1 MEKWVVSAKRAD
13 FQAIAEK
20 FGIDQV
26 TARLIRNRD
35 IVGEPEIRQYLY
47 GTKED
52 FYDPHLLKDA
62 DKLVEILM
70 SKIKEQ
76 KKIRI
81 IGDYDIDGVNASY
94 ILLRGLRHCHAN
106 ADVEIPDRMKD
117 GYGINETL
125 IEGISDSLI
134 ITVDNGIAA
143 VEPILAAKEAG
154 NKIIVLDHHLPQET
168 LPPADIIVDPH
179 IHPEK
184 NGYEDYCGAGLAY
197 KLAEYLCAGQAAQE
211 KKSLFF
217 DLLVLACLGTLADVM
232 PLTGD
237 NRYLVTQG
245 LRIINHDG
253 WYPQLSSGLR
263 AVLNL
268 AQRPYDEDTIKFQI
282 APILNAAGR
291 LYNAGSTSVLK
302 ALLSQDEAQ
311 AAGFAAK
318 MQQINERRKTL
329 VTQCLEQ
336 AQVAASYRADD
347 PILIICCEGIPEG
360 IIGILAGKLSEA
372 YQKPAFVFSPI
383 ASLSGI
389 LKGSGRSYG
398 DYDLFPLLQV
408 VAPYVETAG
417 GHTGAAG
424 ISVAQESYEEMAAA
438 IQAYAV
444 EHPPAEPDDSLYYDL
459 ELREEELPLALNEL
473 KALAPYGPGVE
484 KPVLMVRDYQL
495 LPKGYHSHRLMGRS
509 NEHIKLFGTQSD
521 AVGFHL
527 SQTYQ
532 ELGSPEC
539 VDLLG
544 TVGENRFQG
553 RTTLQFQFEAIR
565 PSGRDT

>member
-1 MEKWVVSAKRAD
+1 M
-13 FQAIAEK
+13 
-20 FGIDQV
+20 
-26 TARLIRNRD
+26 
-35 IVGEPEIRQYLY
+35 
-47 GTKED
+47 
-52 FYDPHLLKDA
+52 
-62 DKLVEILM
+62 
-70 SKIKEQ
+70 
-76 KKIRI
+76 
-81 IGDYDIDGVNASY
+81 
-94 ILLRGLRHCHAN
+94 
-106 ADVEIPDRMKD
+106 
-117 GYGINETL
+117 
-125 IEGISDSLI
+125 
-134 ITVDNGIAA
+134 
-143 VEPILAAKEAG
+143 
-154 NKIIVLDHHLPQET
+154 
-168 LPPADIIVDPH
+168 
-179 IHPEK
+179 
-184 NGYEDYCGAGLAY
+184 AY
-197 KLAEYLCAGQAAQE
+197 KLAEYLCAGQTAQE
-211 KKSLFF
+211 KKCLFF

-232 PLTGD
+232 PLTED

>member
-1 MEKWVVSAKRAD
+1 MQQWKKRGD
-13 FQAIAEK
+13 YRSVAEAVQ
-20 FGIDQV
+20 GMSGLTLEELRSPAHV
-26 TARLIRNRD
+26 
-35 IVGEPEIRQYLY
+35 EPETIENLAAC
-47 GTKED
+47 GEA
-52 FYDPHLLKDA
+52 LKQWAIQDG
-62 DKLVEILM
+62 LPVVIV
-70 SKIKEQ
+70 
-76 KKIRI
+76 
-81 IGDYDIDGVNASY
+81 GDYDADGITSTAILVK
-94 ILLRGLRHCHAN
+94 LLRHFG
-106 ADVEIPDRMKD
+106 VTPQTIIPRRFTD

-184 NGYEDYCGAGLAY
+184 N
-197 KLAEYLCAGQAAQE
+197 EYLCAGQTAQE

-217 DLLVLACLGTLADVM
+217 DLLVLSCLGTLADVM

>member
-1 MEKWVVSAKRAD
+1 M
-13 FQAIAEK
+13 
-20 FGIDQV
+20 
-26 TARLIRNRD
+26 
-35 IVGEPEIRQYLY
+35 
-47 GTKED
+47 
-52 FYDPHLLKDA
+52 
-62 DKLVEILM
+62 
-70 SKIKEQ
+70 
-76 KKIRI
+76 
-81 IGDYDIDGVNASY
+81 
-94 ILLRGLRHCHAN
+94 
-106 ADVEIPDRMKD
+106 
-117 GYGINETL
+117 
-125 IEGISDSLI
+125 
-134 ITVDNGIAA
+134 
-143 VEPILAAKEAG
+143 
-154 NKIIVLDHHLPQET
+154 
-168 LPPADIIVDPH
+168 
-179 IHPEK
+179 
-184 NGYEDYCGAGLAY
+184 
-197 KLAEYLCAGQAAQE
+197 
-211 KKSLFF
+211 FF

-484 KPVLMVRDYQL
+484 KPVLMVRGYQL

-509 NEHIKLFGTQSD
+509 NEHVKLFGTQSD

>member
-1 MEKWVVSAKRAD
+1 MQQWKKRGD
-13 FQAIAEK
+13 YRSVAEAVQ
-20 FGIDQV
+20 GMSGLTLEELRSPAHI
-26 TARLIRNRD
+26 
-35 IVGEPEIRQYLY
+35 EPETIENLAVCGEALKQWAIRDGL
-47 GTKED
+47 
-52 FYDPHLLKDA
+52 P
-62 DKLVEILM
+62 VVIV
-70 SKIKEQ
+70 
-76 KKIRI
+76 
-81 IGDYDIDGVNASY
+81 GDYDADGITSTAILVK
-94 ILLRGLRHCHAN
+94 LLRHFG
-106 ADVEIPDRMKD
+106 VTPQTIIPRRFTD

-197 KLAEYLCAGQAAQE
+197 KLAEYLCAGQTAQA

-408 VAPYVETAG
+408 VSPYVETAG

>member
-1 MEKWVVSAKRAD
+1 MQQWKKRGD
-13 FQAIAEK
+13 YHSVAEAVQ
-20 FGIDQV
+20 GMSGLTLEELCSPAHVDPNTIEHLAACGD
-26 TARLIRNRD
+26 A
-35 IVGEPEIRQYLY
+35 IRQWAFQEGL
-47 GTKED
+47 
-52 FYDPHLLKDA
+52 P
-62 DKLVEILM
+62 VVIV
-70 SKIKEQ
+70 
-76 KKIRI
+76 
-81 IGDYDIDGVNASY
+81 GDYDADGITSTA
-94 ILLRGLRHCHAN
+94 ILVKLFRHFG
-106 ADVEIPDRMKD
+106 VTPQTIIPRRFTD
-117 GYGINETL
+117 GYGISETL

-134 ITVDNGIAA
+134 LTVDNGIAA
-143 VEPILAAKEAG
+143 IEPIAAAKESG
-154 NKIIVLDHHLPQET
+154 NKVIVLDHHLPQET

-179 IHPEK
+179 IHPEN

-197 KLAEYLCAGQAAQE
+197 KLAEYLCSDQTAQE
-211 KKSLFF
+211 KKGLFF

-245 LRIINHDG
+245 LRVINHDG
-253 WYPQLSSGLR
+253 WYPWLSSGLR

-268 AQRPYDEDTIKFQI
+268 AKRPYDEDTIKFQI

-329 VTQCLEQ
+329 VAQCLEQ
-336 AQVAASYRADD
+336 AQMAASYRADD

-372 YQKPAFVFSPI
+372 YRRPAFVFSPI
-383 ASLSGI
+383 ASLPGM

-408 VAPYVETAG
+408 IAPYVETAG
-417 GHTGAAG
+417 GHAGAAG
-424 ISVAQESYEEMAAA
+424 ISVSEENYEEMAAA
-438 IQAYAV
+438 IQAYAAAHLP
-444 EHPPAEPDDSLYYDL
+444 EEPDDALYYDL
-459 ELREEELPLALNEL
+459 ELREEELAQALNEL

-484 KPVLMVRDYQL
+484 KPVLVVRDYQL
-495 LPKGYHSHRLMGRS
+495 VPKGYQTHRLMGRS
-509 NEHIKLFGTQSD
+509 NEHLKLFGGQSD

-527 SQTYQ
+527 SQAYQ
-532 ELGSPEC
+532 DLGSPEL

-544 TVGENRFQG
+544 TVNENTFQG
-553 RTTLQFQFEAIR
+553 RTALQFQFEAIR
-565 PSGRDT
+565 PSGRDS

>member
-1 MEKWVVSAKRAD
+1 M
-13 FQAIAEK
+13 
-20 FGIDQV
+20 
-26 TARLIRNRD
+26 
-35 IVGEPEIRQYLY
+35 
-47 GTKED
+47 
-52 FYDPHLLKDA
+52 
-62 DKLVEILM
+62 
-70 SKIKEQ
+70 
-76 KKIRI
+76 
-81 IGDYDIDGVNASY
+81 
-94 ILLRGLRHCHAN
+94 
-106 ADVEIPDRMKD
+106 
-117 GYGINETL
+117 
-125 IEGISDSLI
+125 
-134 ITVDNGIAA
+134 
-143 VEPILAAKEAG
+143 
-154 NKIIVLDHHLPQET
+154 LDHHLPQET

-197 KLAEYLCAGQAAQE
+197 KLAEYLCAGQTAQE

-217 DLLVLACLGTLADVM
+217 DLLVLSCLGTLADVM

-398 DYDLFPLLQV
+398 DYNLFPLLQV

-484 KPVLMVRDYQL
+484 KPVLMVRGYQL

-509 NEHIKLFGTQSD
+509 NEHVKLFGTQSD

>member
-1 MEKWVVSAKRAD
+1 M
-13 FQAIAEK
+13 
-20 FGIDQV
+20 
-26 TARLIRNRD
+26 
-35 IVGEPEIRQYLY
+35 
-47 GTKED
+47 
-52 FYDPHLLKDA
+52 
-62 DKLVEILM
+62 
-70 SKIKEQ
+70 
-76 KKIRI
+76 
-81 IGDYDIDGVNASY
+81 
-94 ILLRGLRHCHAN
+94 
-106 ADVEIPDRMKD
+106 
-117 GYGINETL
+117 
-125 IEGISDSLI
+125 
-134 ITVDNGIAA
+134 
-143 VEPILAAKEAG
+143 
-154 NKIIVLDHHLPQET
+154 LDHHLPQET

-197 KLAEYLCAGQAAQE
+197 KLAEYLCAGQTAQE

-217 DLLVLACLGTLADVM
+217 DLLVLSCLGTLADVM

-336 AQVAASYRADD
+336 AQVAASYRADA

-544 TVGENRFQG
+544 TVGENRFHG

>member
-1 MEKWVVSAKRAD
+1 MQQWKKRGD
-13 FQAIAEK
+13 YRSVAEAVQ
-20 FGIDQV
+20 GMSGLTLEELRSPAHV
-26 TARLIRNRD
+26 
-35 IVGEPEIRQYLY
+35 EPETIENLAAC
-47 GTKED
+47 GEA
-52 FYDPHLLKDA
+52 LKQWAIQDGRP
-62 DKLVEILM
+62 VVIV
-70 SKIKEQ
+70 
-76 KKIRI
+76 
-81 IGDYDIDGVNASY
+81 GDYDADGITSTAILVK
-94 ILLRGLRHCHAN
+94 LLRHFG
-106 ADVEIPDRMKD
+106 VTPQTIIPRRFTD
-117 GYGINETL
+117 GYGISETL

-143 VEPILAAKEAG
+143 IEPILAAKEAG

-168 LPPADIIVDPH
+168 LPPADIIIDPH

-184 NGYEDYCGAGLAY
+184 NSYEDYCGAGLAY
-197 KLAEYLCAGQAAQE
+197 KLAEYLCAGQTAQE

-438 IQAYAV
+438 IQAYAA

>member
-1 MEKWVVSAKRAD
+1 MQQWKKRGD
-13 FQAIAEK
+13 YRSVAEAVQ
-20 FGIDQV
+20 GMSGLTLEELRSPAHV
-26 TARLIRNRD
+26 
-35 IVGEPEIRQYLY
+35 EPETIENLAAC
-47 GTKED
+47 GEV
-52 FYDPHLLKDA
+52 LKQWAIQDG
-62 DKLVEILM
+62 LPVVIV
-70 SKIKEQ
+70 
-76 KKIRI
+76 
-81 IGDYDIDGVNASY
+81 GDYDADGITSTAILVK
-94 ILLRGLRHCHAN
+94 LLRHFG
-106 ADVEIPDRMKD
+106 VTPQTIIPRRFTD

-197 KLAEYLCAGQAAQE
+197 KLAEYLCAGHTAQE

-237 NRYLVTQG
+237 NRYLVPQG

>member
-1 MEKWVVSAKRAD
+1 MKQWAIQDGLPVV
-13 FQAIAEK
+13 
-20 FGIDQV
+20 
-26 TARLIRNRD
+26 
-35 IVGEPEIRQYLY
+35 IV
-47 GTKED
+47 
-52 FYDPHLLKDA
+52 
-62 DKLVEILM
+62 
-70 SKIKEQ
+70 
-76 KKIRI
+76 
-81 IGDYDIDGVNASY
+81 GDYDADGITSTAILVK
-94 ILLRGLRHCHAN
+94 LLRHFG
-106 ADVEIPDRMKD
+106 VTPQTIIPRRFTD

-168 LPPADIIVDPH
+168 LPLADIIVDPH

-197 KLAEYLCAGQAAQE
+197 KLAEYLCAGQTAQE

-217 DLLVLACLGTLADVM
+217 DLLVLSCLGTLADVM

-459 ELREEELPLALNEL
+459 ELREEELSLALNEL
-473 KALAPYGPGVE
+473 KALAPYGPSVE

-532 ELGSPEC
+532 ELGNPEC

>member
-1 MEKWVVSAKRAD
+1 MQQWKKRGD
-13 FQAIAEK
+13 YRSVAEAVQ
-20 FGIDQV
+20 GMSGLTLEELRSPAHV
-26 TARLIRNRD
+26 
-35 IVGEPEIRQYLY
+35 EPETIENLAAC
-47 GTKED
+47 GEA
-52 FYDPHLLKDA
+52 LKQWAIQDG
-62 DKLVEILM
+62 LPVVIV
-70 SKIKEQ
+70 
-76 KKIRI
+76 
-81 IGDYDIDGVNASY
+81 GDYDADGITSTAILVK
-94 ILLRGLRHCHAN
+94 LLRHFG
-106 ADVEIPDRMKD
+106 VTPQTIIPRRFTD

-184 NGYEDYCGAGLAY
+184 NGYEDYCGGGLAY
-197 KLAEYLCAGQAAQE
+197 KLAEYLCAGQTAQE

-217 DLLVLACLGTLADVM
+217 DLLVLSCLGTLADVM

-263 AVLNL
+263 AVLDL

-311 AAGFAAK
+311 ATGFAAK

-459 ELREEELPLALNEL
+459 ELREEELSLALNEL

-532 ELGSPEC
+532 ELGNPEC

>member
-1 MEKWVVSAKRAD
+1 MQQWKKRGD
-13 FQAIAEK
+13 YRSVAEAVQ
-20 FGIDQV
+20 GMSGLTLEELRSPAHV
-26 TARLIRNRD
+26 
-35 IVGEPEIRQYLY
+35 EPETIENLAAC
-47 GTKED
+47 GEA
-52 FYDPHLLKDA
+52 LKQWAIQDG
-62 DKLVEILM
+62 LPVVIV
-70 SKIKEQ
+70 
-76 KKIRI
+76 
-81 IGDYDIDGVNASY
+81 GDYDADGITSTA
-94 ILLRGLRHCHAN
+94 ILVKLLHHFG
-106 ADVEIPDRMKD
+106 VTPQTIIPRRFTD

-197 KLAEYLCAGQAAQE
+197 KLAEYLCAGQTAQE

-217 DLLVLACLGTLADVM
+217 DLLVLSCLCTLAGV
-232 PLTGD
+232 L
-237 NRYLVTQG
+237 
-245 LRIINHDG
+245 H
-253 WYPQLSSGLR
+253 
-263 AVLNL
+263 LNL

-336 AQVAASYRADD
+336 AQVAASYRADA

-544 TVGENRFQG
+544 TVGENRFHG

>member
-1 MEKWVVSAKRAD
+1 MQQWKKRGD
-13 FQAIAEK
+13 YRSVAEAVQ
-20 FGIDQV
+20 GMSGLTLEELRSPAHV
-26 TARLIRNRD
+26 
-35 IVGEPEIRQYLY
+35 EPETIENLAAC
-47 GTKED
+47 GEA
-52 FYDPHLLKDA
+52 LKQWAIQDG
-62 DKLVEILM
+62 LPVVIV
-70 SKIKEQ
+70 
-76 KKIRI
+76 
-81 IGDYDIDGVNASY
+81 GDYDADGITSTAILVK
-94 ILLRGLRHCHAN
+94 LLRHFG
-106 ADVEIPDRMKD
+106 VTPQTIIPRRFTD

-197 KLAEYLCAGQAAQE
+197 KLAEYLCAGQTAQE

-336 AQVAASYRADD
+336 AQIAASYRADD

-532 ELGSPEC
+532 ELGNPEC

>member
-1 MEKWVVSAKRAD
+1 MQQWKKRGD
-13 FQAIAEK
+13 YRSVAEAVQ
-20 FGIDQV
+20 GMSGLTLEELRSPAHV
-26 TARLIRNRD
+26 
-35 IVGEPEIRQYLY
+35 EPETIENLAAC
-47 GTKED
+47 GEA
-52 FYDPHLLKDA
+52 LKQWAIQDG
-62 DKLVEILM
+62 LPVVIV
-70 SKIKEQ
+70 
-76 KKIRI
+76 
-81 IGDYDIDGVNASY
+81 GDYDADGITSTAILVK
-94 ILLRGLRHCHAN
+94 LLRHFG
-106 ADVEIPDRMKD
+106 VTPQTIIPRRFTD

-197 KLAEYLCAGQAAQE
+197 KLAEYLCAGQTAQE
-211 KKSLFF
+211 KKCLFF

-232 PLTGD
+232 PLTED

-459 ELREEELPLALNEL
+459 ELREEELSLALNEL

>member
-1 MEKWVVSAKRAD
+1 MQQWKKRGD
-13 FQAIAEK
+13 YRSVAEAVQ
-20 FGIDQV
+20 GMSGLTLEELRSPAHV
-26 TARLIRNRD
+26 
-35 IVGEPEIRQYLY
+35 EPETIENLAAC
-47 GTKED
+47 GEA
-52 FYDPHLLKDA
+52 LKQWAIQDG
-62 DKLVEILM
+62 LPVVIV
-70 SKIKEQ
+70 
-76 KKIRI
+76 
-81 IGDYDIDGVNASY
+81 GDYDADGITSTAILVK
-94 ILLRGLRHCHAN
+94 LLRHFG
-106 ADVEIPDRMKD
+106 VTPQTIIPRRFTD

-197 KLAEYLCAGQAAQE
+197 KLAEYLCAGQTAQE

-217 DLLVLACLGTLADVM
+217 DLLVLSCLGTLADVM

-253 WYPQLSSGLR
+253 RYPQLSSGLR